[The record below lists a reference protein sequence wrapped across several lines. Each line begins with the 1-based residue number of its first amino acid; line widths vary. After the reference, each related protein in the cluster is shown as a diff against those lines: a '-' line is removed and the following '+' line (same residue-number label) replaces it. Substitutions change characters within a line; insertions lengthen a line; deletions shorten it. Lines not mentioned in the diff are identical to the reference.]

1 MIRVCKNDK
10 ESVFAMIR
18 QGKLDAAAL
27 STSNL
32 VDEIILSMYKHGIFT
47 CLENGICDKR
57 AANTTVPF
65 GIIWA
70 AAIAAKMKVQTSLS
84 DIPFALS
91 DHRTLAELGY
101 TLYDPDGVYSGLM
114 REGSL
119 RFLLGK
125 YTWDE
130 LLNAYRLTVRDQII
144 PQLGIQPHI
153 HILDCTPLEVNF
165 KNSRYENSGIGVN
178 KSGEHARGYSML
190 TMRGICGDSGII
202 EDFFVAPLGF
212 ADAKFG
218 EIVLNATRVFHEGD
232 ILINDRGFLSRR
244 TLNFVKNIHHVD
256 TYLPL
261 KRNMEAYKFAIQCAQ
276 EENCWGQHPNPKRLT
291 QKIALVK
298 NLGGLWKSDNPAE
311 DVDINACVVW
321 DTSTNQYFVFAT
333 TDLTKSAREIVKTYE
348 LRPEI
353 EEDYRQLKDFW
364 QIEDF
369 KSTQYN
375 VICFHIVCVLFGYL
389 FFQLYTMLPEGAQF
403 IGRSLP
409 VILKSYTPRAL
420 GSIILYVGC
429 CFGIFS
435 LVEMMR
441 IYAECNN
448 TIKQKLEEV
457 IGEL

>member
-276 EENCWGQHPNPKRLT
+276 EENCWGQHPNPKRPT

-333 TDLTKSAREIVKTYE
+333 TDLTKSAREIVKTDG
-348 LRPEI
+348 L
-353 EEDYRQLKDFW
+353 
-364 QIEDF
+364 
-369 KSTQYN
+369 
-375 VICFHIVCVLFGYL
+375 
-389 FFQLYTMLPEGAQF
+389 
-403 IGRSLP
+403 LP
-409 VILKSYTPRAL
+409 VPQR
-420 GSIILYVGC
+420 
-429 CFGIFS
+429 
-435 LVEMMR
+435 
-441 IYAECNN
+441 
-448 TIKQKLEEV
+448 
-457 IGEL
+457 